1 MIAWRKLDRVDSA
14 LARLRGHETDC
25 RLCPRECGV
34 DRGAGER
41 GFCDSGKSAVVSH
54 AVLHFGE
61 EPVLSGVQEEVCP
74 ERKEERKCS
83 GSGTVFFS
91 GCNLKCP
98 FCQNYQLSWLGQGR
112 TVGDEDLARM
122 MLALQ
127 EKGAL
132 NINLVSPTH
141 FILPILR
148 ALRIAYSKGLEI
160 PLVANSNGFE
170 KASVLA
176 HLEGVIDIYLPDLK
190 YFSPALSL
198 RFSDAADYFSRASEA
213 LREMAFQQPVLVLDE
228 QGLAERGLIVRHLV
242 LPGQTQDSAAVLD
255 WLAGTLGPATAIS
268 LMSQYHPC
276 FRAPEGLQ
284 RPLAPE
290 EYREVLVKAQELGFE
305 RMFVQPESFD
315 PEDHLFPD
323 FDRAEPFC
331 WDKRPEKRKSS

>member
-1 MIAWRKLDRVDSA
+1 MNAWRKLDRIDSA
-14 LARLRGHETDC
+14 LARLGGQEADC

-34 DRGAGER
+34 DRASGKR
-41 GFCDSGKSAVVSH
+41 GFCDSGTSAVVSH
-54 AVLHFGE
+54 ALLHFGE
-61 EPVLSGVQEEVCP
+61 EPVLSGGQDGVPSSGQTG
-74 ERKEERKCS
+74 RRRS
-83 GSGTVFFS
+83 GSGTIFFA

-112 TVGDEDLARM
+112 MVADEDLAAM
-122 MLALQ
+122 MLDLQ
-127 EKGAL
+127 EHGAL

-160 PLVANSNGFE
+160 PLVANSNGYE

-176 HLEGVIDIYLPDLK
+176 HLEGIIDIYLPDLK
-190 YFSPALSL
+190 YFSPSLSL
-198 RFSDAADYFSRASEA
+198 RFSDASDYFSRASEA
-213 LREMAFQQPVLVLDE
+213 LREMAFQQPFLVLDGR
-228 QGLAERGLIVRHLV
+228 GLAERGLIVRHLV

-255 WLAGTLGPATAIS
+255 WLAEALGLSTAVS

-276 FRAPEGLQ
+276 FRAPEDLQ
-284 RPLAPE
+284 RPLAAE
-290 EYREVLVKAQELGFE
+290 EYRKILAKAQELGFE

-315 PEDHLFPD
+315 PEEHLFPD

-331 WDKRPEKRKSS
+331 WDRRPEKGKPS